1 MFMTRK
7 EQDIVQFIE
16 KNWSLTHV
24 MIDSLLQEKGGR
36 LVYKIL
42 SDEGVFVF
50 KVTSGEKKEED
61 MIKDMYIFDFAEKQG
76 FKHIPKLLKTR

>member
-1 MFMTRK
+1 MFMEKK
-7 EQDIVQFIE
+7 EQSIVQFIE

-50 KVTSGEKKEED
+50 KMTSNEKKDVD
-61 MIKDMYIFDFAEKQG
+61 MIKDMYIFEFVEEQ
-76 FKHIPKLLKTR
+76 